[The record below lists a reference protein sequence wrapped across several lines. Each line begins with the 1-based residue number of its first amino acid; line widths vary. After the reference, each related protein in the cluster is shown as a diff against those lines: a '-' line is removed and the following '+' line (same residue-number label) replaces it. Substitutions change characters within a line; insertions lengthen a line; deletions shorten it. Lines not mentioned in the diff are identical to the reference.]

1 MEPDPTILLYDRVEF
16 KLYSALYHLERIKQL
31 KEDHAGINV
40 DMKSVHLEI
49 EIDGFLSQLYGS
61 MDALFVL
68 INDKL
73 NLDLSLEQVNGGNVK
88 SKLNS
93 ISRADL
99 ISDWE
104 IARKP
109 ENWLGELSEF
119 RHQTVHREK
128 LRRMREY
135 DPYKDQSI
143 EYISKKQKEISFSP
157 SDYMPKEFVKYF
169 EESLQNVKSLVYK
182 IRMKDQALQLK
193 K

>member
-1 MEPDPTILLYDRVEF
+1 M
-16 KLYSALYHLERIKQL
+16 Q
-31 KEDHAGINV
+31 
-40 DMKSVHLEI
+40 SVHLEI

-61 MDALFVL
+61 IDALFVL

-73 NLDLSLEQVNGGNVK
+73 NLGLSLEQVNGGSVK
-88 SKLNS
+88 SKLDS
-93 ISRADL
+93 IGRSDL

-109 ENWLGELSEF
+109 ENCLGELSEF

-135 DPYKDQSI
+135 DPCKEQSI
-143 EYISKKQKEISFSP
+143 EYISKKQREISLSH

-169 EESLQNVKSLVYK
+169 EESLQNVKSLIYK
-182 IRMKDQALQLK
+182 IRMKDQVLQLK